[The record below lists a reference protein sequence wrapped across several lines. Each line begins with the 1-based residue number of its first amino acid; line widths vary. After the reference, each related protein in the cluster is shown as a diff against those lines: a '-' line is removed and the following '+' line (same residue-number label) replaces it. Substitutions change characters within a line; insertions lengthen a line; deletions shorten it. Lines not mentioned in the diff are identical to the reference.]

1 MYTRLVDRNYAVL
14 LASALAILATSDF
27 ARAQGYPGKFEFGA
41 PASAQD
47 IASVAIAVAPDGKN
61 LPVGKGDYAAGKV
74 VYEAKCSACHG
85 ANLQGVA
92 GLPDMPAG
100 GGFRGTGG
108 PAPLFPQEPLVVV
121 ENYFPLFT
129 ALVYLLSRS

>member
-61 LPVGKGDYAAGKV
+61 LPVGKGDYAAGKG

-100 GGFRGTGG
+100 AAAGLVGGGG
-108 PAPLFPQEPLVVV
+108 APLPHEP
-121 ENYFPLFT
+121 PMKS
-129 ALVYLLSRS
+129 AK

>member
-47 IASVAIAVAPDGKN
+47 IAAVDIAVAPDGKN
-61 LPVGKGDYAAGKV
+61 LPPGKGDYAAGKT
-74 VYEAKCSACHG
+74 VYENLCAACHD

-92 GLPDMPAG
+92 GIANMPAG
-100 GGFRGTGG
+100 
-108 PAPLFPQEPLVVV
+108 
-121 ENYFPLFT
+121 
-129 ALVYLLSRS
+129 